1 MKAGMFMSFV
11 SSPAYDSARL
21 KTRSTLL
28 LASAKSVVSRP
39 SSSMYDGSCPSFVSA
54 WKTSSRSNFGRFRR
68 RRTVVS
74 SSSVSFA
81 PGYSSVS
88 PHTSYRMPIFITT
101 NWYRYILRQFA
112 LFSVLALR
120 DAPRGEE
127 IHHQRRDVDR
137 QLHDLLALPILVDDQ
152 SELVD
157 FARDR
162 FDQRLHQRS
171 SRASPVTDF
180 VDDFFSMLRDD
191 FRCFAAPVFGDI
203 VGGQEDV
210 VEVDIQCEVGDD
222 LRLIGRVAL

>member
-1 MKAGMFMSFV
+1 MNAGMFMSFV

-28 LASAKSVVSRP
+28 LASPKSVVSRP

-74 SSSVSFA
+74 SSSVSLE

-101 NWYRYILRQFA
+101 NWYRYILRQCATNVLFA
-112 LFSVLALR
+112 VLALR
-120 DAPRGEE
+120 DAARGEE

-137 QLHDLLALPILVDDQ
+137 QLHDLLALAVFVDDQ
-152 SELVD
+152 RQLVD

-162 FDQRLHQRS
+162 FDQRLHQRAA
-171 SRASPVTDF
+171 RTCPV
-180 VDDFFSMLRDD
+180 
-191 FRCFAAPVFGDI
+191 A
-203 VGGQEDV
+203 
-210 VEVDIQCEVGDD
+210 
-222 LRLIGRVAL
+222 